1 VARAEIA
8 GAQAVLTWTPRFVVY
23 GARDNLPAT
32 SLW

>member
-1 VARAEIA
+1 MARAEIA